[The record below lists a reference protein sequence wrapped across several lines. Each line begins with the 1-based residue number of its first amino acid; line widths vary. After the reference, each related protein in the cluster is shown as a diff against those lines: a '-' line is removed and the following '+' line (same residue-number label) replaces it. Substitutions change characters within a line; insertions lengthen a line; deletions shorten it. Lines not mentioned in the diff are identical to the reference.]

1 MFRNLIRKSP
11 SIKPSVARSFSAT
24 ALHREEFQGQLPS
37 LYSFTEEESMFRE
50 AVSKYSREILA
61 PRVRDMDENE
71 LVDKDIL
78 QSLFDNGLM
87 GLEVDSELGGAGA
100 SFMSAIIVVEGIHSF
115 STIFIDVQSCLK
127 LILPL
132 LLFVTFITLL

>member
-1 MFRNLIRKSP
+1 
-11 SIKPSVARSFSAT
+11 
-24 ALHREEFQGQLPS
+24 
-37 LYSFTEEESMFRE
+37 
-50 AVSKYSREILA
+50 
-61 PRVRDMDENE
+61 

-115 STIFIDVQSCLK
+115 
-127 LILPL
+127 
-132 LLFVTFITLL
+132 